1 MGTNQRAQIKMTD
14 DEVQAFLRSSR
25 TMTMATMSP
34 SGHPHLV
41 AMWFAYLDGA
51 VWFETKTKSQKVQNL
66 KRDPRISCM
75 VEAGETYDQL
85 RGVLLQGTA
94 EIVEDQDVL
103 RRVGID
109 VFERYTGPF
118 TDDLEPM
125 LETMLRSRVA
135 VRVDVESVASWDHRK
150 LGMPPMQPGGTTW
163 PPT

>member
-1 MGTNQRAQIKMTD
+1 MANQRAQIKMTD
-14 DEVQAFLRSSR
+14 DEVRAFLSSSR

-41 AMWFAYLDGA
+41 AMWFAYLDGE

-66 KRDPRISCM
+66 RRDPRISCM
-75 VEAGETYDQL
+75 VEAGDTYDQL
-85 RGVLLQGTA
+85 RGVLLQGRA

-118 TDDLEPM
+118 TDDLESM

-135 VRVDVESVASWDHRK
+135 VKVNVESVASWDHRK
-150 LGMPPMQPGGTTW
+150 LGLPPMQPGGTTW
-163 PPT
+163 PS

>member
-1 MGTNQRAQIKMTD
+1 MANQRAQIKMTD
-14 DEVQAFLRSSR
+14 DEVRAFLESSR

-41 AMWFAYLDGA
+41 AMWFAHLDGT

-66 KRDPRISCM
+66 RRDPRISCM
-75 VEAGETYDQL
+75 VEAGDTYDQL

-94 EIVEDQDVL
+94 EISDDAEAL

-150 LGMPPMQPGGTTW
+150 LGLPPMQPGGTTW
-163 PPT
+163 PQ

>member
-1 MGTNQRAQIKMTD
+1 MANQRAQIKMTD
-14 DEVQAFLRSSR
+14 DEVRAFLESSR

-41 AMWFAYLDGA
+41 AMWFAYLDGE

-66 KRDPRISCM
+66 RRDPRISCM
-75 VEAGETYDQL
+75 AEAGDTYDQL

-135 VRVDVESVASWDHRK
+135 VRVAVDSVASWDHRK
-150 LGMPPMQPGGTTW
+150 LGMAPMQPGGTTW
-163 PPT
+163 PAT

>member
-14 DEVQAFLRSSR
+14 DEVRAFLQSSR

-41 AMWFAYLDGA
+41 AMWFAYLDGE

-75 VEAGETYDQL
+75 VEAGDTYDQL

-125 LETMLRSRVA
+125 LETMCVGGGQGMA
-135 VRVDVESVASWDHRK
+135 MIVER
-150 LGMPPMQPGGTTW
+150 L
-163 PPT
+163 

>member
-1 MGTNQRAQIKMTD
+1 MANQRAQIKMTD
-14 DEVQAFLRSSR
+14 DEVQRFLSSSR

-41 AMWFAYLDGA
+41 AMWFAYLDGT

-66 KRDPRISCM
+66 RRDPRISCM
-75 VEAGETYDQL
+75 VEAGDTYDQL

-94 EIVEDQDVL
+94 EISEDWDDL

-125 LETMLRSRVA
+125 LETMLKSRVA
-135 VRVDVESVASWDHRK
+135 VKVNVESVASWDHRK
-150 LGMPPMQPGGTTW
+150 LGMAPMQPGGTTW
-163 PPT
+163 P

>member
-1 MGTNQRAQIKMTD
+1 MGTNQRAQIRMTD
-14 DEVQAFLRSSR
+14 DEVRQFLTSSR

-41 AMWFAYLDGA
+41 AMWFAYLDGD

-75 VEAGETYDQL
+75 VEAGDTYDQL
-85 RGVLLQGTA
+85 RGVLLQGRA

-125 LETMLRSRVA
+125 LETMLHKRV
-135 VRVDVESVASWDHRK
+135 VIKVNVDKIVSWDHRK
-150 LGMPPMQPGGTTW
+150 LGL

>member
-1 MGTNQRAQIKMTD
+1 MANQRAQIRMTD
-14 DEVQAFLRSSR
+14 DEVRAFLESSR
-25 TMTMATMSP
+25 TMTMATMGP

-41 AMWFAYLDGA
+41 AMWFAFLDGV

-66 KRDPRISCM
+66 RRDPRISCM
-75 VEAGETYDQL
+75 VEAGDTYDQL
-85 RGVLLQGTA
+85 QGVLLQGTA
-94 EIVEDQDVL
+94 AISDDPDAL

-125 LETMLRSRVA
+125 LETMLKGRVA
-135 VRVDVESVASWDHRK
+135 VRVDVENVASWDHRK

-163 PPT
+163 P